1 MKKSSRILNY
11 PVEAFVSLLVLSFL
25 LVYTYAY
32 FYLIPNVGFDF
43 DENNQI
49 IKVPENQASE
59 NELRLGDRIVEIEGY
74 SLDEFA
80 GTLSISRIASYRA
93 GDTIKMV
100 VIRDEQPVEVQ
111 WQLQAL
117 DRTTFNQRLGE
128 SVWLVVPYSFW
139 IAGALAFFVV
149 RPRNLQRN
157 LLAAFNFNIALWVIT
172 GYISSWNVLYSWAV
186 FHLLIWLNLPLSWHL
201 NWIFPRP
208 TRILSTGFW
217 IAIYVAAMIGA
228 GIDLFSQLE
237 GRLFLIPM
245 GFSAIGSL
253 LILGSH
259 LIFQPEN
266 RRLVIILMVGFTA
279 AVLPALFYFLTPL
292 LQFSNAYTIYWFS
305 LAALVLIPISYF
317 FVIFYRRLGGLE
329 VRTSSAIAMIF
340 YGIFVFLGNYL
351 ALYIFVARLQTF
363 YLPVSSLI
371 AISIFNCIFTI
382 WLYPPFKRMIEHRLL
397 GIPIPPQSLL
407 ASYTSQIITAT
418 NLDQLKSLLKDQIF
432 PSLLIRQVLLLK
444 TTPSHQVE
452 QSDYQVI
459 FSMQVEEGQLP
470 SASEIPRWI
479 AHSGRLLLPAE
490 QTGEPNELTAAWV
503 RLVINKTFEPDL
515 QVLCCFGKRDPDDYY
530 AANEIQI
537 LQALVDNLAL
547 ALVNIEQSTLLHH
560 FYQAN
565 IQRYEQERLRLA
577 LELHDDVLGQMAL
590 LVHAVDENDVQEDI
604 IQTYQASTQ
613 RVREIISG
621 LRPPML
627 NFGLAAALS
636 GLEDEVRSLAGEQ
649 VNIELSIDTGEDRYP
664 PDVELHLFR
673 IVQQASFNA
682 VRHSQAEKITVT
694 GILRADWVL
703 LTVEDNGI
711 GLSKSGSLDL
721 AWLVSHQQYG
731 LAGIFER
738 AALINANLQLRSTPG
753 KGTQIQVSW
762 HATNAPSAQN
772 AEIRSTPVVQ
782 PAH

>member
-1 MKKSSRILNY
+1 
-11 PVEAFVSLLVLSFL
+11 
-25 LVYTYAY
+25 
-32 FYLIPNVGFDF
+32 
-43 DENNQI
+43 
-49 IKVPENQASE
+49 
-59 NELRLGDRIVEIEGY
+59 
-74 SLDEFA
+74 
-80 GTLSISRIASYRA
+80 
-93 GDTIKMV
+93 
-100 VIRDEQPVEVQ
+100 
-111 WQLQAL
+111 
-117 DRTTFNQRLGE
+117 
-128 SVWLVVPYSFW
+128 
-139 IAGALAFFVV
+139 
-149 RPRNLQRN
+149 
-157 LLAAFNFNIALWVIT
+157 
-172 GYISSWNVLYSWAV
+172 
-186 FHLLIWLNLPLSWHL
+186 
-201 NWIFPRP
+201 
-208 TRILSTGFW
+208 
-217 IAIYVAAMIGA
+217 
-228 GIDLFSQLE
+228 
-237 GRLFLIPM
+237 
-245 GFSAIGSL
+245 
-253 LILGSH
+253 
-259 LIFQPEN
+259 
-266 RRLVIILMVGFTA
+266 
-279 AVLPALFYFLTPL
+279 
-292 LQFSNAYTIYWFS
+292 
-305 LAALVLIPISYF
+305 
-317 FVIFYRRLGGLE
+317 
-329 VRTSSAIAMIF
+329 
-340 YGIFVFLGNYL
+340 
-351 ALYIFVARLQTF
+351 
-363 YLPVSSLI
+363 
-371 AISIFNCIFTI
+371 
-382 WLYPPFKRMIEHRLL
+382 
-397 GIPIPPQSLL
+397 
-407 ASYTSQIITAT
+407 
-418 NLDQLKSLLKDQIF
+418 
-432 PSLLIRQVLLLK
+432 
-444 TTPSHQVE
+444 
-452 QSDYQVI
+452 
-459 FSMQVEEGQLP
+459 
-470 SASEIPRWI
+470 
-479 AHSGRLLLPAE
+479 
-490 QTGEPNELTAAWV
+490 
-503 RLVINKTFEPDL
+503 
-515 QVLCCFGKRDPDDYY
+515 
-530 AANEIQI
+530 
-537 LQALVDNLAL
+537 LVDNLAL